1 MRVLPQSIVGR
12 IVLVLIA
19 GVCLTLAA
27 SVAVFSPDPFGNHG
41 RPPFME
47 ITERVASVAGTV
59 NRASAA
65 IRAQLL
71 PVFGDADLE
80 VAWSQGARPPPELAS
95 DWAARHL
102 EEHLEEVLGRRGL
115 PEVVVGRA
123 PDQAHGA
130 AGPIEIWVRLADG
143 SWLTIALRGDILS
156 WTWRLRFLLSLGVLA
171 AGIAA
176 LAVWA
181 GRRVTAPLGRFA
193 AAAERLGTDVE
204 APPLAE
210 SGASEIRQAAR
221 AFNQMQER
229 IRRFIDDRT
238 LMLAAI
244 SHDLRTALT
253 RLKLRTEFIDDVEQ
267 REKALADLDEMQ
279 AMLDST
285 LSFAR
290 DDSAGEART
299 RVDLAALL
307 QSLCDD
313 LADGGAPVRYQGPDR
328 ITLECRPTALRRAF
342 TNLIDNAVAYG
353 GEATVTLV
361 DGGDSVRVS
370 VADRGPGV
378 PEAQRERVFSPFF
391 RLEGS
396 RSRDTGGTGLGL
408 AIARSVVRGHGGDV
422 RLAERPGGGLVVE
435 ATLPRTGA

>member
-1 MRVLPQSIVGR
+1 MRVLPQSIAGR

-27 SVAVFSPDPFGNHG
+27 SVAVLSPDPFGNHG
-41 RPPFME
+41 SPPFIE

-59 NRASAA
+59 NRAPAA

-71 PVFGDADLE
+71 PAFGDADLE
-80 VAWSQGARPPPELAS
+80 AVWSQGARRPPELAS
-95 DWAARHL
+95 DWAAAHL

-115 PEVVVGRA
+115 PKVVVGRA

-130 AGPIEIWVRLADG
+130 RGPIEVWVRLADAT
-143 SWLTIALRGDILS
+143 WLTIALRGDILS

-244 SHDLRTALT
+244 SHDLRTSLT

-290 DDSAGEART
+290 DDSADEAGT

-313 LADGGAPVRYQGPDR
+313 LADGGAPVRYEGPDR
-328 ITLECRPTALRRAF
+328 ITLECRPAALRRAF

-378 PEAQRERVFSPFF
+378 PEAERERVFSPFF

-422 RLAERPGGGLVVE
+422 RLAERPGGGLLVE

>member
-1 MRVLPQSIVGR
+1 MRLLPRSIAGRTVLI
-12 IVLVLIA
+12 LIA
-19 GVCLTLAA
+19 GVCLTLGA
-27 SVAVFSPDPFGNHG
+27 SVAVFSPDPFGSG
-41 RPPFME
+41 SAPPFVRLS
-47 ITERVASVAGTV
+47 ERVASIAGVV
-59 NRASAA
+59 NRAPAA
-65 IRAQLL
+65 IRPEVVAAIS
-71 PVFGDADLE
+71 VTDLE
-80 VAWSQGARPPPELAS
+80 VSWSPEARPPQNTVRDWTAS
-95 DWAARHL
+95 HL
-102 EEHLEEVLGRRGL
+102 EEHLERPFAEFELGR
-115 PEVVVGRA
+115 VVVGRTPA
-123 PDQAHGA
+123 GA
-130 AGPIEIWVRLADG
+130 AGPRGLSVWVRLDDG
-143 SWLTIALRGDILS
+143 SWLALATEGHDFG
-156 WTWRLRFLLSLGVLA
+156 WAWRFRVLLSILVLA
-171 AGIAA
+171 SGIVL

-253 RLKLRTEFIDDVEQ
+253 RLKLRTEFIDDGEQ

-290 DDSAGEART
+290 DDSAGEAGT

-313 LADGGAPVRYQGPDR
+313 LADGGAPVRYEGPDR
-328 ITLECRPTALRRAF
+328 ITLECRPGALRRAF

-378 PEAQRERVFSPFF
+378 PEAERERVFSPFF

-422 RLAERPGGGLVVE
+422 RLAERPGGGLLVE

>member
-27 SVAVFSPDPFGNHG
+27 SVAVFSPDPFGSRG
-41 RPPFME
+41 SPPFME
-47 ITERVASVAGTV
+47 ITERVASVAGMV
-59 NRASAA
+59 NRAPAA

-71 PVFGDADLE
+71 PAFGDTDLE
-80 VAWSQGARPPPELAS
+80 AVWSQGARPPPELAS

-102 EEHLEEVLGRRGL
+102 EAHLEEVLGQRGL
-115 PEVVVGRA
+115 AEVMVGRA
-123 PDQAHGA
+123 PDHAPGA
-130 AGPIEIWVRLADG
+130 PGPIEIWVRLADG
-143 SWLTIALRGDILS
+143 TWLTIALRGDILS

-204 APPLAE
+204 APPMAE
-210 SGASEIRQAAR
+210 SGAREIRQAAR

-285 LSFAR
+285 LRVAR
-290 DDSAGEART
+290 DDSAGEARNL
-299 RVDLAALL
+299 VDLAALL
-307 QSLCDD
+307 PSLCDD
-313 LADGGAPVRYQGPDR
+313 LAAGGAPVRYVGPD
-328 ITLECRPTALRRAF
+328 
-342 TNLIDNAVAYG
+342 
-353 GEATVTLV
+353 
-361 DGGDSVRVS
+361 
-370 VADRGPGV
+370 
-378 PEAQRERVFSPFF
+378 
-391 RLEGS
+391 
-396 RSRDTGGTGLGL
+396 
-408 AIARSVVRGHGGDV
+408 
-422 RLAERPGGGLVVE
+422 
-435 ATLPRTGA
+435 